1 MEDIAPGLLEEIQR
15 LYQSGKNAS
24 EVLQEISQMLQ
35 DGRITYADANR
46 AAREIGK
53 VLSGAYQTVLSSE
66 VLPDGRM
73 YYNIADRVVGT
84 TLTEAYGDVADIAE
98 QTQNI
103 LNRNAGIGLKAV
115 RPELNQDKVKGI
127 VNRLSS
133 ETVFDDIKWILD
145 SPVVA
150 FCQNIV
156 DESVRQNVDF
166 QGRAG
171 MEPRIIRK
179 TAGRCC
185 DWCRAMAGTYKY
197 PDVPQDVYRRHDNC
211 NCTVEY
217 DPGSG
222 KKHQDVW
229 SKKWKY
235 EKDFDRIRE
244 RSQTGI
250 NSTNGVIWR
259 RINREEYDLTLSKQQ
274 YLKHKEGTKQFE
286 QYAAD
291 RVRKG
296 KGMQGRLVISQ
307 EEAQDLIRQYA
318 GKGKPYITKGGSVGN
333 KEYITA
339 DYVIGQYLA
348 SDGEWKDTKR
358 FAIYYGKRSSHIV
371 PVKEDYND

>member
-1 MEDIAPGLLEEIQR
+1 M
-15 LYQSGKNAS
+15 
-24 EVLQEISQMLQ
+24 LQEISRMLQ

-53 VLSGAYQTVLSSE
+53 ALSGAYQTVLSSE
-66 VLPDGRM
+66 VLPEGRM
-73 YYNIADRVVGT
+73 YYNIADRVVGS

-103 LNRNAGIGLKAV
+103 LNRNAGVGLKAV

-127 VNRLSS
+127 VNRLSG
-133 ETVFDDIKWILD
+133 EAVFDDIKWILD
-145 SPVVA
+145 SPVIA

-185 DWCRAMAGTYKY
+185 DWCRAMAGIYKY
-197 PDVPQDVYRRHDNC
+197 PDVPRDVYRRHDNC

-307 EEAQDLIRQYA
+307 GEAQDLIRQYA

-333 KEYITA
+333 KEYVTA
-339 DYVIGQYLA
+339 DYVIGQYLT
-348 SDGEWKDTKR
+348 SGGEWKDTKR

-371 PVKEDYND
+371 PVKEDYSG

>member
-1 MEDIAPGLLEEIQR
+1 MEDIAPGLLEEIRR
-15 LYQSGKNAS
+15 LYQSGKDNS

-46 AAREIGK
+46 AAWEIGK
-53 VLSGAYQTVLSSE
+53 ALSNAYQTVLSSE

-73 YYNIADRVVGT
+73 YYNIADRVVGS

-103 LNRNAGIGLKAV
+103 LNRNAGIGLRAM
-115 RPELNQDKVKGI
+115 RPELDPDKIKGI
-127 VNRLSS
+127 VDRLSS
-133 ETVFDDIKWILD
+133 EAVFDDIKWILD

-150 FCQNIV
+150 FCQKIV
-156 DESVRQNVDF
+156 DESVKQNVDF
-166 QGRAG
+166 QGKAG

-185 DWCRAMAGTYKY
+185 EWCRALAGTYKY

-250 NSTNGVIWR
+250 NSTDGVIWR
-259 RINREEYDLTLSKQQ
+259 RISREEYDLTLSKQQ

-291 RVRKG
+291 RIRKG
-296 KGMQGRLVISQ
+296 KGMQGRLAISQ

-333 KEYITA
+333 KEYVTA
-339 DYVIGQYLA
+339 DYVIGQYLT

-371 PVKEDYND
+371 PVKEDYSG

>member
-133 ETVFDDIKWILD
+133 EAVFDDIKWILD

-222 KKHQDVW
+222 KKHQDIW

-371 PVKEDYND
+371 PVKEDYSG

>member
-133 ETVFDDIKWILD
+133 EAVFDDIKWILD

-166 QGRAG
+166 QGRA
-171 MEPRIIRK
+171 
-179 TAGRCC
+179 
-185 DWCRAMAGTYKY
+185 
-197 PDVPQDVYRRHDNC
+197 
-211 NCTVEY
+211 
-217 DPGSG
+217 
-222 KKHQDVW
+222 VW
-229 SKKWKY
+229 NPESY
-235 EKDFDRIRE
+235 
-244 RSQTGI
+244 G
-250 NSTNGVIWR
+250 
-259 RINREEYDLTLSKQQ
+259 KQQ
-274 YLKHKEGTKQFE
+274 AGAATGAAPWQEHINIRMCHRMCTEG
-286 QYAAD
+286 
-291 RVRKG
+291 
-296 KGMQGRLVISQ
+296 M
-307 EEAQDLIRQYA
+307 
-318 GKGKPYITKGGSVGN
+318 
-333 KEYITA
+333 ITA
-339 DYVIGQYLA
+339 TVQWSTIPEAEKSTRISGQR
-348 SDGEWKDTKR
+348 SGNMKR
-358 FAIYYGKRSSHIV
+358 ILI
-371 PVKEDYND
+371 E

>member
-133 ETVFDDIKWILD
+133 EAVFDKSDR
-145 SPVVA
+145 SHVV
-150 FCQNIV
+150 
-156 DESVRQNVDF
+156 
-166 QGRAG
+166 
-171 MEPRIIRK
+171 
-179 TAGRCC
+179 
-185 DWCRAMAGTYKY
+185 
-197 PDVPQDVYRRHDNC
+197 
-211 NCTVEY
+211 
-217 DPGSG
+217 
-222 KKHQDVW
+222 
-229 SKKWKY
+229 
-235 EKDFDRIRE
+235 
-244 RSQTGI
+244 
-250 NSTNGVIWR
+250 
-259 RINREEYDLTLSKQQ
+259 L
-274 YLKHKEGTKQFE
+274 
-286 QYAAD
+286 
-291 RVRKG
+291 
-296 KGMQGRLVISQ
+296 
-307 EEAQDLIRQYA
+307 
-318 GKGKPYITKGGSVGN
+318 
-333 KEYITA
+333 
-339 DYVIGQYLA
+339 
-348 SDGEWKDTKR
+348 
-358 FAIYYGKRSSHIV
+358 
-371 PVKEDYND
+371 